1 MKNKD
6 FALGL
11 GSNAVLAFL
20 GGKLYIDTHIDN
32 GDWFQHELT
41 PEKAREMKSLIDMY
55 LYSLYVTEANI

>member
-6 FALGL
+6 FALEI

-20 GGKLYIDTHIDN
+20 GGKLYIDTVNRPFTD
-32 GDWFQHELT
+32 ELT